1 MPQLALPPQGRKGN
15 GKSAGRSAGCPA
27 DSSGG
32 AKAQPRALAQALE
45 PRVMLD
51 AAALATMFEF
61 TALDPVSDDQ
71 SSLQAEQLISPEGPS
86 PADEIVFIDAGIL
99 DWQLL
104 LLDLP
109 ANVEVVML
117 DPARDGLEQM
127 ADHLAGRSNLAAIHI
142 ITHGSE
148 AIAFIGGARLDLGN
162 VDFYA
167 STLGVIGAAL
177 SETGDILFYGCD
189 IAAGEDGTALIA
201 RIAALTGADIAASTN
216 LTGSQELGGDWVLES
231 ATGAIEAHLVVG
243 WEAQAAF
250 EGVLAFTVETGPDD
264 NPMDAI
270 NATINTTVADYSAD
284 ITGNGFADFFGRS
297 PDNTGIVFWRN
308 NGDGTWSP
316 RTGVDNPFSAITLSA
331 ANEFTSA
338 NILVLDI
345 DGDGDIDVYSLARD
359 EVWRN
364 DGGVFTVQGP
374 GTHALAGF
382 SASIGGLGNRSITGD
397 FTGNGLT
404 DIAARNPDNDGIVFW
419 RNNGDGTWSQQ
430 TSTDNPF
437 DSIAINAVDQFAANR
452 LIPLDVDG
460 DGWLDIYNWETNQFW
475 RNNNGTFEIAG
486 TNPLAGFKAS
496 APTANTFAWGDFT
509 GNGFTDIVAR
519 NAAADGLVFW
529 RNNGGG
535 DWAQLID
542 GDNPFNGIS
551 ITSFIGTRVQV
562 LDANGDGTLDIY
574 NRGMDGALFQN
585 NITAPA
591 LDASM
596 PAFGGTGISPS
607 ANIVLTFTQAVNLG
621 AGATGTTNAV
631 GYGDIAIYNAATN
644 TLIERINVVANAGRI
659 TGMGTTTITI
669 DPVGNLPAGANVYVL
684 IGSKAFVTGGGVH
697 FLGIDQ
703 ADVFTFAV
711 SANAAPVLAG
721 ASGTTAAFEQV
732 PIAIVPGITVSD
744 ADNATLASATVSI
757 TGNFQIGQ
765 DVIGFTNATGMGNIA
780 GSYNATTGVLTLTS
794 AGATATLA
802 QWRDA
807 LRAVTYTNTSDTP
820 NVADRTVSI
829 TVNDGTSNSSA
840 ATQTLTVTAVNDA
853 PTITNGANFAL
864 TGTNENTTSGTTLV
878 SAILAG
884 VGFADVDGPSSGIA
898 VTGFTGNGTWQYNA
912 AGTWVSFGASSP
924 ASAMLLSGTTSVRYV
939 PDGQNGETPTISFRA
954 WDGSSGTA
962 SGNGGP
968 LFADT
973 STNGGSTG
981 FSTGVATA
989 SMTVTD
995 VNDAPV
1001 LVDAVQT
1008 LTAIIEDLPAPTNGS
1023 LANATQLATLL
1034 GTVTDVDSGSL
1045 RGAAITAVSAS
1056 GTLWYSLNAGA
1067 TWTAAPLVSA
1077 GSALLL
1083 RDTDYIY
1090 FQPAANV
1097 NGTIAAAIAYR
1108 AWDQTSGTVGTTAD
1122 TTTNGGTTAFSTFV
1136 DTASVAITPVNDAPV
1151 ITAGGV
1157 LASVP
1162 EDTANPPGAA
1172 LNTLVSAN
1180 DDIDGGTIP
1189 GFAIISNPTSAALGE
1204 WQYSTNGTTWFAI
1217 GTVNDGA
1224 TALGLTATTLVR
1236 FLPAEN
1242 YNGTP
1247 SSLLVRAVDES
1258 HAGGFTAGATRVTID
1273 TTLRGG
1279 TTAISLNSAGITTTI
1294 TAVNDLPVFSN
1305 LNGGGT
1311 FVEGGAAIAIDTDVS
1326 VSDVE
1331 LSALNG
1337 GAGNFSGASLTIL
1350 RQGGAVAQDVFTVA
1364 SGGSLSVAGGNI
1376 SSGGFVIAT
1385 LNTGTPGQIVI
1396 TFANNGTIPTTALV
1410 NEVMRAITYANSS
1423 DDPPASVTLD
1433 WSFSDGNA
1441 GNAQG
1446 TGANPGI
1453 VVGSAVITITPV
1465 NDAPTLAATGANPN
1479 YVEGAAAATLF
1490 TGVTVST
1497 VEAGQTITG
1506 LTLIVT
1512 NVSNGAA
1519 EILRIGGIDVSLTN
1533 GNSVAVSGGTAG
1545 ISVTGSTA
1553 TVTLT
1558 GTSLTSAQA
1567 QTLVEGLGYRNASD
1581 NPATAANRVVT
1592 LTSLTDSGG
1601 TAGGGA
1607 DTTALAIAST
1617 VTLTAVND
1625 APVIAGLA
1633 GDTVQTV
1640 AGGSPAFIDL
1650 GQNAVVSDVD
1660 SPYFAG
1666 GSLTIAQTGGTTNG
1680 SFSLSGT
1687 VSTSGGDGTIAA
1699 GQNIVVDGVVI
1710 GTVDAVLD
1718 GQGGNNLTITLNAD
1732 ATPERVTLL
1741 VRDILYGAGSIGSR
1755 TFAMTISDGAD
1766 ASAAANFT
1774 VEVTPNPPVI
1784 TGLGGDAV
1792 TYQEGAAPT
1801 LLDLGGNATVTDPDS
1816 ANFDGGELRVA
1827 ITAGAVPTQDVLS
1840 VVAGGAVTL
1849 AGATVSVGGVAIG
1862 TLSGGTNGNDLVVTL
1877 NSDATLA
1884 RTGELLRAIAYANSN
1899 NDDPTAGVRT
1909 VTVTI
1914 RDAAAGPGSAISA
1927 PVTVSVTVEAVN
1939 DAPTLTVLGAIAGTE
1954 DQALA
1959 ITGISMADVDA
1970 GNAVVT
1976 LSFSVA
1982 PGNGVIAA
1990 ASGAG
1995 VTVTGSATNAL
2006 TLSGTIASIN
2016 AFVAA
2021 SNVVFSPAL
2030 NLNGAITLTVLANDG
2045 GASGSGGALTATE
2058 TVTLNMAA
2066 VNDAPVITVPAAVG
2080 VTEDVASPIT
2090 GITFADVDAAGASV
2104 VVTFSVPSGTLAASA
2119 AGGVAVAGSG
2129 TGVLTLTGSIAAIN
2143 AFVAASGVT
2152 FTTLANATAD
2162 VTLTVTIDDQGN
2174 TGSGGALTDTR
2185 LVTLAVTAVNDAPV
2199 LSLPATVQVVEDIPS
2214 PVTGITVSDVDAGA
2228 NQIQLRFLSPSGTMS
2243 AASGLGVT
2251 VAGSGSAALAL
2262 TGTLADLNAFIA
2274 AERIFF
2280 TTAPDA
2286 TAPVVLTVEA
2296 NDLGNTGTGG
2306 AQIVSSSLT
2315 ILVTPVNDA
2324 PRLAN
2329 PIAGQAA
2336 LVGAP
2341 FAFAIPGNTFFD
2353 PDVGD
2358 VITLSVTRDD
2368 GSPLPSWL
2376 SFNPATASFSGTP
2389 PADFAATAT
2398 ELRMMVRATD
2408 LDGEF
2413 VTTTF
2418 VLTVTPDDS
2427 TGDVGFRLLD
2437 TSSATSEREESRPA
2451 LVEDKDPILTGDAL
2465 RLLFENTG
2473 SGTNIAQ
2480 VFQGKNDLSQG
2491 SGFVPDDQD
2500 ADASESDEP
2509 MLIFRDGNWFII
2521 DPAADGGMRLFTPAA
2536 QSDETGPDNPN
2547 TEDPD
2552 QDGGG
2557 EEGPAG
2563 AQAFSRQLIETA
2575 DAFDRRAAA
2584 LDLALFS
2591 HGQNV

>member
-15 GKSAGRSAGCPA
+15 RKPAG
-27 DSSGG
+27 SSGG

-51 AAALATMFEF
+51 AAALGTMFEF
-61 TALDPVSDDQ
+61 AALDPVSDDL

-86 PADEIVFIDAGIL
+86 PAGEIVFIDAGIL

-148 AIAFIGGARLDLGN
+148 ATAFIGGARLDLGN
-162 VDFYA
+162 VDAYA
-167 STLGVIGAAL
+167 AYLGVIGAAL

-189 IAAGEDGTALIA
+189 IAAGEDGAALIA
-201 RIAALTGADIAASTN
+201 RIAALTGADVAASTN
-216 LTGSQELGGDWVLES
+216 LTGAQQLGGDWVLES
-231 ATGAIEAHLVVG
+231 ATGEIEAQLVVG

-250 EGVLAFTVETGPDD
+250 SAVLAFDAVPAVDGHPLTGIPVT
-264 NPMDAI
+264 
-270 NATINTTVADYSAD
+270 ATTGFGTYFAD
-284 ITGNGFADFFGRS
+284 ITGNGFADIIVRNAT
-297 PDNTGIVFWRN
+297 DDGIAFWQN
-308 NGDGTWSP
+308 EGNGTWTP
-316 RTGVDNPFSAITLSA
+316 QAGTDNPFC
-331 ANEFTSA
+331 
-338 NILVLDI
+338 NIVVSNSDFGFGDTVFLDI
-345 DGDGDIDVYSLARD
+345 DGDGDIDAYNILRN
-359 EVWRN
+359 EFWRN
-364 DGGVFTVQGP
+364 DGGLFTAITGGSNPLNGFAASVA
-374 GTHALAGF
+374 GT
-382 SASIGGLGNRSITGD
+382 ASFVSGD
-397 FTGNGLT
+397 FTGNGFT
-404 DIAARNPDNDGIVFW
+404 DLAGRSPDNNSVVFW
-419 RNNGDGTWSQQ
+419 QNNGNGTWTQLEGGA
-430 TSTDNPF
+430 NPF
-437 DSIAINAVDQFAANR
+437 NGISVGGDVDNFFATQLVVAD
-452 LIPLDVDG
+452 IDG
-460 DGWLDIYNWETNQFW
+460 DGWLDIYNWTLNQFW
-475 RNNNGTFEIAG
+475 RNNNGTFEVAG
-486 TNPLAGFKAS
+486 ANPLNDFRA
-496 APTANTFAWGDFT
+496 TAANVDAFITGDFT
-509 GNGFTDIVAR
+509 GNGYTDIVAR
-519 NAAADGLVFW
+519 NTAEDALVFA
-529 RNNGGG
+529 RNNGDGTWTQLTGG
-535 DWAQLID
+535 A
-542 GDNPFNGIS
+542 NPFNGIS
-551 ITSFIGTRVQV
+551 FANSWEFDPFYLAVI
-562 LDANGDGTLDIY
+562 DANGDGDLDIY
-574 NRGMDGALFQN
+574 NRETNVLFQN
-585 NITAPA
+585 DITAPA
-591 LDASM
+591 LVSSA
-596 PAFGGTGISPS
+596 PAFGGNDVAPS
-607 ANIVLTFTQAVNLG
+607 ATLVLNFSQAVNLSDG
-621 AGATGTTNAV
+621 SAGTTNAV
-631 GYGDIAIYNAATN
+631 GYGDIAIYDAATN

-659 TGMGTTTITI
+659 SGMGTTTITI

-765 DVIGFTNATGMGNIA
+765 DVIGFTNAAGMGNID

-802 QWRDA
+802 QWQA
-807 LRAVTYTNTSDTP
+807 AMRAVTYNNTSDTP

-878 SAILAG
+878 SAILIG

-898 VTGFTGNGTWQYNA
+898 VTGFTGNGTWQYDA
-912 AGTWVSFGASSP
+912 AGTWVNFGAVTN
-924 ASAMLLSGTTSVRYV
+924 ANAMLLSGTTSVRYV
-939 PDGQNGETPTISFRA
+939 PDGQNGETPSITFRA

-962 SGNGGP
+962 STNAGP

-1008 LTAIIEDLPAPTNGS
+1008 LTAIIEDLPAPTNDS

-1045 RGAAITAVSAS
+1045 RGAAITAVSPS
-1056 GTLWYSLNAGA
+1056 GTLWYSLDEGA
-1067 TWTAAPLVSA
+1067 TWTAAPLVGE

-1326 VSDVE
+1326 IADVE
-1331 LSALNG
+1331 LDALND
-1337 GAGNFSGASLTIL
+1337 GAGDYSGASLTIL
-1350 RQGGAVAQDVFTVA
+1350 RQGVAVAQDVFSVA
-1364 SGGSLSVAGGNI
+1364 TGSSLSVVGSNVTSDGW
-1376 SSGGFVIAT
+1376 VIAT
-1385 LNTGTPGQIVI
+1385 LNNGTPGQIVVS
-1396 TFANNGTIPTTALV
+1396 FANNGIIPTTALV

-1433 WSFSDGNA
+1433 WTFSDGNA

-1465 NDAPTLAATGANPN
+1465 NDAPTLTATGANPN

-1497 VEAGQTITG
+1497 VEAGQTITE
-1506 LTLIVT
+1506 LTLTVT

-1519 EILRIGGIDVSLTN
+1519 EILRIGGIDVALTN
-1533 GNSVAVSGGTAG
+1533 DNSVAVSGGTAG
-1545 ISVTGSTA
+1545 VSVTDSTA

-1650 GQNAVVSDVD
+1650 SQNAVVSDVD

-1666 GSLTIAQTGGTTNG
+1666 GSLTIAQTDGTANG
-1680 SFSLSGT
+1680 SFSLGGT

-1939 DAPTLTVLGAIAGTE
+1939 DAPTLTVPGAIAGTE

-2090 GITFADVDAAGASV
+2090 GITFADVDAGGASV

-2143 AFVAASGVT
+2143 AFVAGSGVT

-2358 VITLSVTRDD
+2358 VITLSATRDD